1 MRLDSSTPRMRGSTE
16 QDGTQ
21 YADRQRSPRARHI
34 WDRPARARR
43 STRATPH
50 ARGLTTSCPGG
61 NFGAHVAPHRRGFT
75 PINSPTAH
83 TRGPPTSHI
92 AHHGHGNLGATP
104 ARAGIH
110 RPDGRPGGASR
121 PTRLGITRASRNPR
135 AGADQPLVAILI
147 ERGHSPTPHPR
158 GSTHDEELIRG
169 HSGHRPAPAGKQ
181 PRSGVKP
188 WHCPVHTGIDRIN
201 TGDRQSV
208 CRPSADTN
216 ALPRVRGSSR
226 GCAAFRVIR
235 RRGPSQRES
244 TPLSALAA
252 ITETSTSPPQRGS
265 THVGRPAGDRPLT
278 NSSPSSSAACTPP
291 RRGSTDKQSRIRDPR
306 DSAPPARG
314 STCHGAALDRLPRI
328 HGDRPTSARRRM
340 RLDSSTPRM
349 RGSTQALIGRTADRP
364 HSLTPRLVGDRPVSA
379 TVQGPTAVSYPAH
392 VGLDPD
398 PTPDH
403 APCRDGDRPPPG
415 HQHATS
421 DSSRKPLTPD
431 RQRSISPVHL
441 STR

>member
-1 MRLDSSTPRMRGSTE
+1 MVTE
-16 QDGTQ
+16 
-21 YADRQRSPRARHI
+21 
-34 WDRPARARR
+34 
-43 STRATPH
+43 
-50 ARGLTTSCPGG
+50 
-61 NFGAHVAPHRRGFT
+61 
-75 PINSPTAH
+75 
-83 TRGPPTSHI
+83 
-92 AHHGHGNLGATP
+92 NLGATP

-135 AGADQPLVAILI
+135 VGADQPLVAILI

-306 DSAPPARG
+306 DSAPHA
-314 STCHGAALDRLPRI
+314 
-328 HGDRPTSARRRM
+328 
-340 RLDSSTPRM
+340 

-403 APCRDGDRPPPG
+403 APRRDGDRPPPG

>member
-1 MRLDSSTPRMRGSTE
+1 MPRTDGDRWMTSPDVRRLTPTGIDLSRSSRASRTSDGCHAHAGIHRISTE
-16 QDGTQ
+16 GHATAAALPRTRGD
-21 YADRQRSPRARHI
+21 SP
-34 WDRPARARR
+34 R
-43 STRATPH
+43 STRQQQ
-50 ARGLTTSCPGG
+50 
-61 NFGAHVAPHRRGFT
+61 
-75 PINSPTAH
+75 
-83 TRGPPTSHI
+83 TRGDHRPAISPIMVTE
-92 AHHGHGNLGATP
+92 NLSATP

-235 RRGPSQRES
+235 RRGPSQRGNRPHSAHWLRSPKHRLPRPNGDQPMSAGLPGIDRLQTRVRRVQPPAPRPGGDKPTSRAGSE
-244 TPLSALAA
+244 TP
-252 ITETSTSPPQRGS
+252 ETQP
-265 THVGRPAGDRPLT
+265 RPRGDRP
-278 NSSPSSSAACTPP
+278 AMV
-291 RRGSTDKQSRIRDPR
+291 RRWTGYPEYTGI
-306 DSAPPARG
+306 
-314 STCHGAALDRLPRI
+314 DRL
-328 HGDRPTSARRRM
+328 
-340 RLDSSTPRM
+340 
-349 RGSTQALIGRTADRP
+349 Q
-364 HSLTPRLVGDRPVSA
+364 
-379 TVQGPTAVSYPAH
+379 
-392 VGLDPD
+392 
-398 PTPDH
+398 
-403 APCRDGDRPPPG
+403 PG
-415 HQHATS
+415 GECG
-421 DSSRKPLTPD
+421 
-431 RQRSISPVHL
+431 
-441 STR
+441 